1 MCQHKYSCVLTQ
13 HCFMCYSAR
22 MTMFHDAV
30 IIDARGLS
38 RTKDGYL
45 VGDGRI
51 ARAGNVQQYYGY
63 EIGLTGNDANQ
74 VFGVYRDPDMVFDRE
89 AMMSLAGRPIT
100 RGHPENGVT
109 ADNWAELSKG
119 QVGGVIRKDGEH
131 VVAPMAIM
139 DASAADEVANGA
151 TSLSAGYSCK
161 IVKDEGVAPDGTP
174 YQFKQAGPLRFNHVA
189 YLPDNNPRAGNTRMG
204 DAGDAPITQ
213 ADNKEVP
220 MSTVNVVLG
229 DKAVAVAAAD
239 APAVE
244 AFKADAAKKL
254 EDAKAAHDAAIAAK
268 DAEIAKKDAEIDALK
283 GKVLEGAA
291 LDAAVAARGDL
302 IATAKVISPNVKTD
316 GVADADIRK
325 AVVIDKRGD
334 AVKDKS
340 QAYFDAAFDILAED
354 AEKVDPV
361 RFTLANDAPA
371 QPNDSHAGYLSRMS
385 GKKEA

>member
-1 MCQHKYSCVLTQ
+1 MII
-13 HCFMCYSAR
+13 
-22 MTMFHDAV
+22 HDHLV
-30 IIDARGLS
+30 IDSTGLS

-51 ARAGNVQQYYGY
+51 ARAGNVQTYYGY
-63 EIGLTGNDANQ
+63 EIGLTGDDANKP
-74 VFGVYRDPDMVFDRE
+74 FGVYRDPDMVFDRD
-89 AMMSLAGRPIT
+89 AMLSLAGRPIT
-100 RGHPENGVT
+100 RGHPESGVT
-109 ADNWAELSKG
+109 ADNWAELAKG

-139 DASAADEVANGA
+139 DASAAAEVEAGA
-151 TSLSAGYSCK
+151 VSLSAGYSCQ
-161 IVKDEGVAPDGTP
+161 IVRDEGVAPDGTP

-204 DAGDAPITQ
+204 DKTGDAPITQ
-213 ADNKEVP
+213 TDKQEKP

-229 DKAVAVAAAD
+229 DKAVAVAVAD

-254 EDAKAAHDAAIAAK
+254 ADAQAAHDAAIAAK
-268 DAEIAKKDAEIDALK
+268 DAELAAKDAEIDDLK
-283 GKVLEGAA
+283 AKVLDGAA

-302 IATAKVISPNVKTD
+302 IATAKAIAPDIKTD
-316 GVADADIRK
+316 GIADADIRK
-325 AVVIDKRGD
+325 AVVLAKRGD

-354 AEKVDPV
+354 AENVDPV
-361 RFTLANDAPA
+361 RSHIIATPIGDNGNSAHVSYLA
-371 QPNDSHAGYLSRMS
+371 RMT
-385 GKKEA
+385 GRKEA

>member
-1 MCQHKYSCVLTQ
+1 MII
-13 HCFMCYSAR
+13 
-22 MTMFHDAV
+22 HDHLV
-30 IIDARGLS
+30 IDSTGLS

-51 ARAGNVQQYYGY
+51 ARAGNVQTYYGY
-63 EIGLTGNDANQ
+63 EIGLTGDDYNKP
-74 VFGVYRDPDMVFDRE
+74 FGVYRDPDMVFDRE
-89 AMMSLAGRPIT
+89 AMLSLAGRPIT
-100 RGHPENGVT
+100 RGHPESGVT
-109 ADNWAELSKG
+109 ADNWAELAKG

-139 DASAADEVANGA
+139 DAAAAAEVEAGA
-151 TSLSAGYSCK
+151 VSLSAGYSCQ
-161 IVKDEGVAPDGTP
+161 IVRDEGVAPDGTP

-204 DAGDAPITQ
+204 DKTGDAPITQ
-213 ADNKEVP
+213 EDKGAS

-254 EDAKAAHDAAIAAK
+254 DDAKAAYDDAIAAK
-268 DAEIAKKDAEIDALK
+268 DADLAKKDAEIDALK
-283 GKVLEGAA
+283 AKVLDGAA

-302 IATAKVISPNVKTD
+302 IAKARAIAPDVKTD
-316 GVADADIRK
+316 GLSDADIRK
-325 AVVIDKRGD
+325 AVVTAKLGD
-334 AVKDKS
+334 AVKDKAD
-340 QAYFDAAFDILAED
+340 AYIDARFDILAED

-361 RFTLANDAPA
+361 RNVIIQTPVG
-371 QPNDSHAGYLSRMS
+371 DSRNNAHVGYLARMT
-385 GKKEA
+385 GRKEA